1 MTDSKD
7 LATQGDVSPIS
18 TLLANP
24 EALRDIPIETMERVI
39 KLDRELRAE
48 KSERVYAIAFKAAQD
63 AISPIKK
70 RGWNPST
77 KSTFARAEDVSSEI
91 DPIVSKHGFSQSTS
105 MGECPISEHVRIV
118 LTVRHT
124 GGHRETHFFDAPIDT
139 VGMKGQKNKTALHGA
154 SSSWSYAERILKL
167 HVWGAE
173 TTTMDD
179 DGNAGAGLD
188 PSAEKITQDQA
199 DDLEALRQEVK
210 ADGKR
215 LLSALGVE
223 KLSDLPK
230 SRYTE
235 AVRMLEAKR

>member
-1 MTDSKD
+1 MTDSKS
-7 LATQGDVSPIS
+7 LSVQEDVSPLS

-24 EALRDIPIETMERVI
+24 EALREVPIETMERLV

-48 KSERVYAIAFKAAQD
+48 KAERVFATAFKSAQD

-105 MGECPISEHVRIV
+105 MGECPIAEHVRIV
-118 LTVRHT
+118 LTVRHS

-173 TTTMDD
+173 TTTTDD
-179 DGNAGAGLD
+179 DGNAGAGLH

-199 DDLEALRQEVK
+199 DDLNSLREEVR
-210 ADGKR
+210 ADGQR
-215 LLSALGVE
+215 LLATLGIQ

-230 SRYTE
+230 SRMTE
-235 AVRMLEAKR
+235 VVRMLEAKR